1 MMRLCAPL
9 CRLPLFA
16 RFDTLATMSL
26 RRIFSIP
33 LFFSI
38 ALLSAP
44 AQDRG
49 RRIELEETLQSRY
62 PLTILGGGFMGA
74 HGGDNAIRHA
84 GGIVVLLRDGLFG
97 SYDRRKLASN
107 AIENGKANVVL
118 GNKDVALQRGE
129 KFYVN
134 SVNVGSDV
142 VTMGLLST
150 RVIPGSPKPSQVWLT
165 VNFFLDK
172 DTLEQG
178 DLGKVDATIDQWLVP
193 EGATAH
199 PVSPPP
205 PTSSSSAASPIPGA
219 GPVDLKP
226 GMARDEVVK
235 ALGQPLQEVAFGE
248 HRWLTYPGIT
258 ITLEQGKLAAADR
271 NAEVLVPLRISSEPE
286 GADVALNGSF
296 VGSTPAVLRLQP
308 GSYKISVKMS
318 DYADWERE
326 LKILPG
332 AELTLHAK
340 LTK

>member
-1 MMRLCAPL
+1 
-9 CRLPLFA
+9 
-16 RFDTLATMSL
+16 MSL

-118 GNKDVALQRGE
+118 GNKDVALQGGE

-134 SVNVGSDV
+134 SVHVGSDV
-142 VTMGLLST
+142 VTMGLLSA
-150 RVIPGSPKPSQVWLT
+150 RVIPGSAKPSQVWLT

-199 PVSPPP
+199 PASPPP
-205 PTSSSSAASPIPGA
+205 PTSSSSAPAPLPAA

-226 GMARDEVVK
+226 GMARDEIVK

-340 LTK
+340 LAK

>member
-1 MMRLCAPL
+1 MP
-9 CRLPLFA
+9 
-16 RFDTLATMSL
+16 L
-26 RRIFSIP
+26 RRIFSVP

-38 ALLSAP
+38 TLLSAP

-142 VTMGLLST
+142 VTMGLLSA
-150 RVIPGSPKPSQVWLT
+150 RVIPGSAKPSQVWLT

-199 PVSPPP
+199 PASPPP
-205 PTSSSSAASPIPGA
+205 STSSSSSASPVPGA

-226 GMARDEVVK
+226 SMARDEIVK
-235 ALGQPLQEVAFGE
+235 ALGPARPRGRLWRTPL
-248 HRWLTYPGIT
+248 
-258 ITLEQGKLAAADR
+258 AD
-271 NAEVLVPLRISSEPE
+271 
-286 GADVALNGSF
+286 
-296 VGSTPAVLRLQP
+296 
-308 GSYKISVKMS
+308 
-318 DYADWERE
+318 
-326 LKILPG
+326 LPRHHHH
-332 AELTLHAK
+332 T
-340 LTK
+340 